1 MKTPKFWYKDSS
13 TLKYI
18 LNPLT
23 IFGFLEIILEK
34 NIQFQKNL
42 MYL

>member
-1 MKTPKFWYKDSS
+1 MKTPKFWYKDNS